1 MRKGQDYI
9 ESLRRLKS
17 QVYVQGERVTNLADT
32 PFFQSTIKAW
42 GQWLCDAAFEPQL
55 RELMTAKSS
64 IIDDD
69 VHVFWHIPANSA
81 DLIQNFEAAIK
92 LSERI
97 PVTGYTSIARDELA
111 GLLSVLPEVDRKYE
125 TNYTARLKN
134 YLRDFQ
140 RRQPIG
146 SAAITDVK
154 GDRNRRPAEQ
164 ADPDM
169 YLHVVERRKDG
180 IVVRGAKMHTSGGV
194 VAEELVVIAQRAMR
208 DEDGDYAL
216 AFAIPAD
223 APGLKLVARGIGMPP
238 DPIEAPLSHS
248 GALVESFTIL
258 DDVFVPQ
265 ERIFLCGEAE
275 FCGDIANNFATI
287 NRHGY
292 LGTDYGKLE
301 LFIGAAA
308 LIAEYNGVA
317 DKPHIRDK
325 ITEMIKMASAI
336 YALGVAAAVKHSV
349 INGVALP
356 DAVMTNA
363 GKHFTMEAHYLCAR
377 LLHEIA
383 GGAAVTMPS
392 MKDLRNPEI
401 LPYVE
406 KYFKAA
412 PGVPAMDRV
421 KLFNFIGDLCSSE
434 YAGWWYSEIIHGSG
448 SPAAERLQM
457 YREFDLE
464 SAKRLV
470 KVLIQIPN

>member
-1 MRKGQDYI
+1 MRKGQDYV

-17 QVYVQGERVTNLADT
+17 QVYLQGERVGNLADT
-32 PFFQSTIKAW
+32 PLFQSTIFAW
-42 GQWLCDAAFEPQL
+42 GTWLCDAAFEPEL
-55 RELMTAKSS
+55 RNLMTAKSELTG
-64 IIDDD
+64 DD
-69 VHVFWHIPANSA
+69 VHIFWHIPTDVAG
-81 DLIQNFEAAIK
+81 LLQNFEAAIK
-92 LSERI
+92 LAERA
-97 PVTGYTSIARDELA
+97 PVSGYASITRDQLA

-125 TNYTARLKN
+125 TDYTARLKN
-134 YLRDFQ
+134 YLRDYQ
-140 RRQPIG
+140 RRQVIG

-154 GDRNRRPAEQ
+154 GDRNLRPAEQ

-180 IVVRGAKMHTSGGV
+180 VVVRGAKAHTSGGV
-194 VAEELVVIAQRAMR
+194 VCEELVVIAQRAMR
-208 DEDGDYAL
+208 EQDRDYAI

-223 APGLKLVARGIGMPP
+223 VPGIKLVARGITMPP
-238 DPIEAPLSHS
+238 DAVEAPLSHG
-248 GALVESFTIL
+248 GALVESFTIF
-258 DDVFVPQ
+258 DNVFVPN

-275 FCGDIANNFATI
+275 FCADVANNFATI

-308 LIAEYNGVA
+308 LIAEFNGVA
-317 DKPHIRDK
+317 DKHHVRDK

-336 YALGVAAAVKHSV
+336 YALGVAAATKYQV
-349 INGVALP
+349 INGVAFP
-356 DAVMTNA
+356 DPVMTNA

-377 LLHEIA
+377 LLNEVA

-392 MKDLRNPEI
+392 MKDLRNPEVA
-401 LPYVE
+401 PYIE

-412 PGVPAMDRV
+412 PGVPVMDRI

-434 YAGWWYSEIIHGSG
+434 YAGWWYNEIIHGSG

-464 SAKRLV
+464 ATKRLV
-470 KVLIQIPN
+470 KKLIT